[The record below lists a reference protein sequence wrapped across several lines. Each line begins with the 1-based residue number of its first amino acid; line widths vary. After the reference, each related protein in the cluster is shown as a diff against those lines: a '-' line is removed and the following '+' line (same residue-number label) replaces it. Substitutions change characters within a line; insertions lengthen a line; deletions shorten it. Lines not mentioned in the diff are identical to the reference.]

1 MRDGMKRRYIF
12 CVFWIMMFVAIC
24 LVLTQTG
31 YSDGDD
37 AWFYQYTDQ
46 MGFFEYLSW
55 RYETWVGRMAGEALV
70 YLAFSLGL
78 PFWRV
83 VNAMMLVLLTAGILR
98 LAATAAYVTE
108 AGVAEWDERR
118 PALAEQDY
126 REMGLLAA
134 AAGASGF
141 LLMSVETLG
150 YAAVWVNGSIFYT
163 WTFTCG
169 TWALVPFAELVFK
182 GKAEGWKFM
191 CALLPAVIASMSVE
205 QMGAVLFA
213 FELLALGYSVYRD
226 CRVNVFALVQTLVTA
241 LAFGI
246 LFAAPGNALRVQS
259 EIATWMPGY
268 ETISFGHHLFITVQ
282 WLLSS
287 FANENKLFLCGIWTA
302 GILLLCQ
309 RTRKG
314 TAEYFLLGGAG
325 IFTMVSLLPFAGIT
339 VFSDL
344 GMGISD
350 ITVRL
355 DHVPVWSDLAGI
367 HVFALVWWTVAL
379 VFTFFFVWK
388 VSGGQMVLVLAYLA
402 GIASEAILFFSP
414 TMYASGARVYY
425 LTDLLYLF
433 ILLALSFGV
442 REGRRRGLFYAG
454 MLLAGLINFAA
465 QMPVLRAFIDF

>member
-1 MRDGMKRRYIF
+1 MKRRYVF
-12 CVFWIMMFVAIC
+12 CVFWVIMFAAVC
-24 LVLTQTG
+24 LILLPIG

-37 AWFYQYTDQ
+37 AWFYRYTDQ

-55 RYETWVGRMAGEALV
+55 RYQTWVGRMAGEALV

-83 VNAMMLVLLTAGILR
+83 GNALMLVLLTAGILR
-98 LAATAAYVTE
+98 LAATAAYVPQTGF
-108 AGVAEWDERR
+108 AGWEERR
-118 PALAEQDY
+118 PAIAAQDY
-126 REMGLLAA
+126 REMGILAA
-134 AAGASGF
+134 AAGASGY

-169 TWALVPFAELVFK
+169 IWALMPFADLVFK
-182 GKAEGWKFM
+182 GRAEGWKFL
-191 CALLPAVIASMSVE
+191 CAILPAVIASMSIE
-205 QMGAVLFA
+205 QMGAVLLT

-226 CRVNVFALVQTLVTA
+226 CRVSVPALAQTLATA

-259 EIATWMPGY
+259 EIATWMPEY
-268 ETISFGHHLFITVQ
+268 ETISFGHHLFLTVQ

-287 FANENKLFLCGIWTA
+287 FANENKLFLSGIWIV
-302 GILLLCQ
+302 GMLLLYQ
-309 RTRKG
+309 RERRG
-314 TAEYFLLGGAG
+314 AAEYFFLGSAA
-325 IFTMVSLLPFAGIT
+325 IFAVVSLLPFAGIT
-339 VFSDL
+339 VLSDL
-344 GMGISD
+344 GMDIAD

-355 DHVPVWSDLAGI
+355 DRVPVWGDLTGMHAA
-367 HVFALVWWTVAL
+367 ALAWWAL
-379 VFTFFFVWK
+379 ALIFTFFFVWK
-388 VSGGQMVLVLAYLA
+388 VSAGQVVLVLAYLA

-442 REGRRRGLFYAG
+442 RGGRRRRLLYMG
-454 MLLAGLINFAA
+454 MILGGFLNFAA
-465 QMPVLRAFIDF
+465 QIPVLKAFINF